1 MCAGTMEPRH
11 LYRDLVLDHGR
22 RPRNLGRP
30 QRTSHHAEGDNPVC
44 GDRLTL
50 YLRLEHDVIREVGL
64 EVRACAICTASAS
77 MMGELVK
84 GGTKT
89 EALESAS
96 SFKRLMAGQKPAT
109 DLGDLLALSA
119 VRQFPT
125 RIKCAELAW
134 HALEAALA
142 GSKSMV
148 TTEEVGS

>member
-30 QRTSHHAEGDNPVC
+30 QRPSHRAEGDNPVC

-50 YLRLEHDVIREVGL
+50 FLRLEDEVIREIGL

-77 MMGELVK
+77 MMSELVK
-84 GGTKT
+84 GGAKT
-89 EALESAS
+89 EALECASA
-96 SFKRLMAGQKPAT
+96 FKALMAGREPAT
-109 DLGDLLALSA
+109 HLGDLLSLSA
-119 VRQFPT
+119 VRQFPS